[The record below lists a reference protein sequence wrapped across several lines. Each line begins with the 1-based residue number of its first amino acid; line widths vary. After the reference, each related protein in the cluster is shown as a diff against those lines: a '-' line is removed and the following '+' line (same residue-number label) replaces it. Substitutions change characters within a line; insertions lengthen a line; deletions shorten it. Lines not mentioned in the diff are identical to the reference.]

1 MKMIRLTPLVLV
13 LAALLSYAQQ
23 AAAQI
28 EIGVKVS
35 PSVNFSRTFAKDQY
49 NFKSEGAGA
58 GIGIGIIG
66 DYFFGANYA
75 FSSGLI
81 YNSKGGKISYDYNPY
96 VAADPNDPAIPAPIK
111 GKDDIN
117 LQYLEIPLT
126 LKLFTN
132 ELSAGTR
139 LYFQGGLSLNTLL
152 ASKVNDKKIDN
163 NTGDRY
169 NKRFNTFEIGAILS
183 AGIEWPL
190 GQSTKFMGGLTYHRG
205 LTDVDNGHYSGI
217 LGDKKIEFKN
227 NTIALDFG
235 LKF

>member
-13 LAALLSYAQQ
+13 LAALLFYAQQ

-75 FSSGLI
+75 FSSGLM
-81 YNSKGGKISYDYNPY
+81 YNTKGGKVSYNYTR
-96 VAADPNDPAIPAPIK
+96 AATPNAPAPEPIK

-217 LGDKKIEFKN
+217 LGDKKIEVKN
-227 NTIALDFG
+227 NTIAFDFG